1 MYQADNATKQIKAAV
16 FLNLTSQD
24 VAAAYPSYLY
34 QAVLQQALG
43 KPNLNFTVTTIPYP
57 VT

>member
-1 MYQADNATKQIKAAV
+1 M
-16 FLNLTSQD
+16 NLTSQD